1 MRERWLVF
9 YNGKKELAAITL
21 RGTFPGEVEATVDL
35 LAGEHGIPKEAIHVV
50 CEMRGGS
57 KDEAGK

>member
-21 RGTFPGEVEATVDL
+21 RGSFPGEVDATVDL
-35 LAGEHGIPKEAIHVV
+35 LAGENGISKEAIRVV

-57 KDEAGK
+57 MDENGN

>member
-1 MRERWLVF
+1 MKERWLVF

-21 RGTFPGEVEATVDL
+21 RGSFPGEVDATVEL
-35 LAGEHGIPKEAIHVV
+35 LAGQHGIQKEAIRVA
-50 CEMRGGS
+50 CEVRGGS

>member
-9 YNGKKELAAITL
+9 YSGKKELAAITL

-35 LAGEHGIPKEAIHVV
+35 LAGENGIPKEAIRVV
-50 CEMRGGS
+50 CEMRGGHQNEQS
-57 KDEAGK
+57 

>member
-9 YNGKKELAAITL
+9 YNGKDELAAITL
-21 RGTFPGEVEATVDL
+21 RGTFPGEVDATVEL
-35 LAGEHGIPKEAIHVV
+35 LSQEHGIPKEAIRVV

-57 KDEAGK
+57 KDEDGK